1 MDTIVSA
8 NALAF
13 KRMIEKVII
22 NNIELPGN
30 VTIIKEEKDQ
40 KAYLDSGI
48 GFYYGNSKIIF
59 LAHWEKNNHEIMY
72 LELENPPDSW
82 RLNYGIFEKMK

>member
-1 MDTIVSA
+1 MDTIVNA

-13 KRMIEKVII
+13 KRMIERVII
-22 NNIELPGN
+22 HNIELPGD

-40 KAYLDSGI
+40 KAYLDAGV
-48 GFYYGNSKIIF
+48 GVYYGNSKIIF

-72 LELENPPDSW
+72 LELENPPDNW
-82 RLNYGIFEKMK
+82 RLNYRIYEKIK